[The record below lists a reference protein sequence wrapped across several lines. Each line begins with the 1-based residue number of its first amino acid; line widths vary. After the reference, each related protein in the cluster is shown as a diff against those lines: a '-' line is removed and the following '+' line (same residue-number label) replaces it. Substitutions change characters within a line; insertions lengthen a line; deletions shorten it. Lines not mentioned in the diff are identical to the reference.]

1 MQTFI
6 NRYKYL
12 TNLIGN
18 FWGIYLFGIYNLYN
32 IKANLCKTFII
43 ILIQFVSSYYV
54 NQIILSDSSIDH
66 SQIYNLLIIFGVCQI
81 LSPFTT
87 FIFDD
92 VIATEKI
99 KISERICSFVDML
112 YIKSSYEWKIKNPNY
127 AQKESLT
134 QLFAAYE
141 NMSYMLSDTIQSCI
155 DIVIMMVIT
164 CMTNI
169 YLGIYILIASI
180 ILYLSKKK
188 LNKKLTQ
195 YDKDMS
201 GKIIDISMI
210 ISNQYINRGDIIFS
224 PSYLKLFVPTQYN
237 PINGFMKESEIWNKR
252 EIINKKSMA
261 IVDMLKTIIIVL
273 FAFLLLYQ
281 NKVKLVVFMIVNNYR
296 IISFLNF
303 INDMDGV
310 KNLAEG
316 RVANSFIMIQS
327 AINDNFNNVNNVNL
341 NNVNNLNNINN
352 IDIYD
357 IEKKITDTI
366 SLKYSGIIQI
376 RLMKGIILFN
386 GKKGSGKTL
395 TMDIIAGLYDDKI
408 SNKIIINK
416 TDVLPNE
423 FRDLMNYRVYVRQCI
438 CDDYRANKKNTI
450 TLTLGELF
458 PDGSYTEIFYFLSN
472 FDMSHK
478 IPKDITKH
486 VSDDERGLSP
496 GETQSIVLASQI
508 WKALKLKTK
517 ILLLDEPERNI
528 DLDTVKKIFN
538 MLNTCFD
545 GTIFLITHL
554 PDLKDFLDSRL
565 IQVWNYRQNIGG
577 DLTFTIED
585 KNYK

>member
-1 MQTFI
+1 MRDFI
-6 NRYKYL
+6 SRYKYL
-12 TNLIGN
+12 TNLFGN

-32 IKANLCKTFII
+32 IKANLCKTFIVMM
-43 ILIQFVSSYYV
+43 IQFISSYYI
-54 NQIILSDSSIDH
+54 NQIILINTLDLSV
-66 SQIYNLLIIFGVCQI
+66 IYNLLITGTCQI
-81 LSPFTT
+81 LSPIAT
-87 FIFDD
+87 FVFDD
-92 VIATEKI
+92 IIASEKL

-112 YIKSSYEWKIKNPNY
+112 YIKSSYEWKNKNPSY

-155 DIVIMMVIT
+155 DIFIMMIIT
-164 CMTNI
+164 CMTDL
-169 YLGIYILIASI
+169 YLGLYILIASI
-180 ILYLSKKK
+180 VLYGFKTK

-201 GKIIDISMI
+201 SKIIDINMI
-210 ISNQYINRGDIIFS
+210 ISNQYVNRGDIIFS
-224 PSYLKLFVPTQYN
+224 PSYSKLFMQSQYN
-237 PINGFMKESEIWNKR
+237 PIHGFMKESEIWHKR

-261 IVDMLKTIIIVL
+261 IIDMLKTVIIVL
-273 FAFLLLYQ
+273 LAFVLLYQ
-281 NKVKLVVFMIVNNYR
+281 NKVKLVVFLIINNYR

-316 RVANSFIMIQS
+316 RVASSFVMIQS
-327 AINDNFNNVNNVNL
+327 VLTDNFRTDCG
-341 NNVNNLNNINN
+341 IIDDIST

-357 IEKKITDTI
+357 INKKITNTI
-366 SLKYSGIIQI
+366 SLKYSGMIQI

-395 TMDIIAGLYDDKI
+395 TMDIIAGLYDEKI

-416 TDVLPNE
+416 TTILSNE
-423 FRDLMNYRVYVRQCI
+423 FRDLMNNRIYVRQCI
-438 CDDYRANKKNTI
+438 CDDYKANKKNTI
-450 TLTLGELF
+450 TLSLSELF
-458 PDGSYTEIFYFLSN
+458 PGGSYNEIYCFLCD

-478 IPKDITKH
+478 IPNDIMKPI
-486 VSDDERGLSP
+486 SNDERGLSP

-508 WKALKLKTK
+508 WKAFKLKTK

-538 MLNTCFD
+538 MLTCFN

-554 PDLKDFLDSRL
+554 PDLKDFLKNKI
-565 IQVWNYRQNIGG
+565 IQTWNYQQNIGG
-577 DLTFTIED
+577 DLTFTVD
-585 KNYK
+585 A

>member
-1 MQTFI
+1 MQV
-6 NRYKYL
+6 
-12 TNLIGN
+12 
-18 FWGIYLFGIYNLYN
+18 LYC
-32 IKANLCKTFII
+32 I
-43 ILIQFVSSYYV
+43 
-54 NQIILSDSSIDH
+54 
-66 SQIYNLLIIFGVCQI
+66 CQ
-81 LSPFTT
+81 
-87 FIFDD
+87 
-92 VIATEKI
+92 
-99 KISERICSFVDML
+99 
-112 YIKSSYEWKIKNPNY
+112 
-127 AQKESLT
+127 
-134 QLFAAYE
+134 
-141 NMSYMLSDTIQSCI
+141 
-155 DIVIMMVIT
+155 
-164 CMTNI
+164 
-169 YLGIYILIASI
+169 
-180 ILYLSKKK
+180 KKK

-201 GKIIDISMI
+201 GKIINISMI

-273 FAFLLLYQ
+273 FAFVLLYQ

-310 KNLAEG
+310 KNLAEE

-423 FRDLMNYRVYVRQCI
+423 FRDLMNDRVYVRQCI

-577 DLTFTIED
+577 DLTFTIEN